1 MKSTKTNSHK
11 REVSPVEEIINEVME
26 KLKSQIN
33 EFLHG
38 EQTDVNSAE
47 IYLGRRIAE
56 AVVELMQAYYEK
68 RDRELLEDRA
78 GRRRAGLR
86 VERRGDKREILTRLG
101 KLEYTR
107 TYYKKASGGYEYP
120 VDSILFDLQDE
131 PDERN
136 KVFLLHMRID

>member
-1 MKSTKTNSHK
+1 M
-11 REVSPVEEIINEVME
+11 EEIINEVME

-86 VERRGDKREILTRLG
+86 VERREI
-101 KLEYTR
+101 
-107 TYYKKASGGYEYP
+107 SGR
-120 VDSILFDLQDE
+120 S
-131 PDERN
+131 
-136 KVFLLHMRID
+136 